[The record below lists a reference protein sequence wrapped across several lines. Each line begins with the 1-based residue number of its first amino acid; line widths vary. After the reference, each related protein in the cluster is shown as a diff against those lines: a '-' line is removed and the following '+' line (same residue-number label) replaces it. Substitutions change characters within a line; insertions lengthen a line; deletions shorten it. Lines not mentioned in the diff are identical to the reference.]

1 MESSTYNI
9 YSAKLSNLINAIN
22 TRATEEISD
31 SAEIYLK
38 PFVLDGKSIQKSI
51 LVKLDNNSQDYKYF
65 QEMSDEQLAS
75 LSFLIYNLNTPDTR
89 SSSSRLLSCLGAAI
103 GVTSIKELSVE
114 GIITATTLS
123 KALIA
128 IGRRYLGYIG
138 VALMVA
144 DFYDCVQG

>member
-1 MESSTYNI
+1 MVLLTLCSCDNSTRLDSVESEDMISVSDSLLNLKSGMESSTYNI

-75 LSFLIYNLNTPDTR
+75 LSF
-89 SSSSRLLSCLGAAI
+89 
-103 GVTSIKELSVE
+103 
-114 GIITATTLS
+114 
-123 KALIA
+123 
-128 IGRRYLGYIG
+128 
-138 VALMVA
+138 
-144 DFYDCVQG
+144 